1 MIQGLRLLV
10 FTVVLFQFAGCTEQV
25 AKEQQLTQVNGG
37 FDPTRYVPDALTP
50 LKTNE
55 VLPDSISFSMT
66 PYFSKEVHRTIVT
79 PIAQHLEKHL
89 NITVKIKEAENYQD
103 LIEETINGSVDV
115 ALISPLAFV
124 LAKEKN
130 PQLDL
135 LAAVVAQG
143 TTTYSGYLVT
153 PSKSDIYTIEDARH
167 KKLALVDPVST
178 SGSLFPL
185 LFFQQQNIDIDTY
198 FSQTVFSG
206 THDKALGLIRRKE
219 VDLAAVSSD
228 TLVGY
233 NALGPGGFARIV
245 AKTGR
250 APYDAL
256 VANAK
261 LPKKIREQIKT
272 IFLRLS
278 IHTQEGRAILAKKNL
293 LSGFIPVT
301 EAHYETVKAAARAG
315 GLISQ

>member
-1 MIQGLRLLV
+1 MKLRHYLLSL
-10 FTVVLFQFAGCTEQV
+10 FICTLVLGCADTARQNQV
-25 AKEQQLTQVNGG
+25 LTRVNGG
-37 FDPTRYVPDALTP
+37 FDPTRYSPPSVTP
-50 LKTNE
+50 LKANE
-55 VLPDSISFSMT
+55 LLPKSISFSMT
-66 PYFSKEVHRTIVT
+66 PYFSIEVHRNIVS
-79 PIAQHLEKHL
+79 PIAAHLEKHL
-89 NITVKIKEAENYQD
+89 NIPVVVKEAENYRD
-103 LIEETINGSVDV
+103 LIDETIKGEVDV
-115 ALISPLAFV
+115 ALISPLAFI
-124 LAKEKN
+124 LAKEEN

-153 PSKSDIYTIEDARH
+153 PSQSDIFSINDAQG

-185 LFFQQQNIDIDTY
+185 LFFQQQGINIDNY
-198 FSQTVFSG
+198 FAKTSFAG
-206 THDKALGLIRRKE
+206 THDKALALIREKQ
-219 VDLAAVSSD
+219 VDIAAVSSD
-228 TLVGY
+228 TLVAY

-256 VANAK
+256 VANPK
-261 LPKKIREQIKT
+261 LPKKIREEIKT

-301 EAHYETVKAAARAG
+301 ESHYETVKAAARAG
-315 GLISQ
+315 GLIQK

>member
-37 FDPTRYVPDALTP
+37 FDPTRYVPDTLTP

-219 VDLAAVSSD
+219 VDLYAISSD

-233 NALGPGGFARIV
+233 KPGAGGFARIV

-250 APYDAL
+250 APPTL
-256 VANAK
+256 I
-261 LPKKIREQIKT
+261 LHETIKKKRNQIKT

-278 IHTQEGRAILAKKNL
+278 IHTKKAVQSWRKKI